1 MFNETLYEERGGL
14 LMKLL
19 SDFPPPVQVLILMV
33 AVILGYML
41 LSNHGFMDNV
51 LNLFRNFPV
60 VLFIPLRGKL
70 TEKASL
76 KQEAPPLTM

>member
-1 MFNETLYEERGGL
+1 VSDETFYEERGGL

-19 SDFPPPVQVLILMV
+19 SDFPPSVQVLILIAALV
-33 AVILGYML
+33 LGYML

-60 VLFIPLRGKL
+60 VLFIPLRGKSS
-70 TEKASL
+70 EKAPL
-76 KQEAPPLTM
+76 KHEAPPLTM